1 MLWEA
6 QDRRRHNHQCYNQSR
21 QAGSENTI
29 VGIQLICFDEDARL
43 ATGDDVVVGHVNHHN
58 NSCPSA
64 AGSQSGHPQRVGR
77 SSERLIS
84 SLKFGSQNKIINGS
98 IYRFLL
104 NYVD

>member
-58 NSCPSA
+58 YSCPSA
-64 AGSQSGHPQRVGR
+64 ASWLTELPPPARWTL
-77 SSERLIS
+77 EWEI
-84 SLKFGSQNKIINGS
+84 NK
-98 IYRFLL
+98 
-104 NYVD
+104 